1 MKKILKITGIV
12 IASLIV
18 ILISIPFL
26 FKNTIKEKVMIAINE
41 SVDAQISFSDFS
53 LNIFKNFPNT
63 NIELE
68 GLKVINNAPFE
79 GDTLAY
85 ADKLSVKVNLK
96 DVY

>member
-41 SVDAQISFSDFS
+41 SVNAQISFSDF
-53 LNIFKNFPNT
+53 
-63 NIELE
+63 
-68 GLKVINNAPFE
+68 
-79 GDTLAY
+79 
-85 ADKLSVKVNLK
+85 
-96 DVY
+96 